1 MCGHCCSGVNLEYQ
15 NLFFIDF
22 LTPGPGLGK
31 DLHPGA
37 AWLKCG
43 EKGCKSINFGFHAC
57 CHGIKIGKKDV
68 KFFCEKFIRC
78 IAHVNKPELDLSK
91 FTQDLQ
97 NSDEQIS
104 EDSDADFELVNK
116 RGRKNTNNVKKP

>member
-1 MCGHCCSGVNLEYQ
+1 M
-15 NLFFIDF
+15 
-22 LTPGPGLGK
+22 
-31 DLHPGA
+31 
-37 AWLKCG
+37 
-43 EKGCKSINFGFHAC
+43 
-57 CHGIKIGKKDV
+57 
-68 KFFCEKFIRC
+68 FCEKFILC

-104 EDSDADFELVNK
+104 EDSDADFEPVNK